1 MRLLFLF
8 CFQLS
13 FLMLSAQTIQD
24 QVSENLESWISLY
37 QSLHTSPEVSSEEKQ
52 TSERLATILEGLD
65 YEVTRGVGG
74 YGIVGMMENGPGPV
88 ILVRTDMD
96 ALPVTEQTGLP
107 YASQTKTTA
116 STGTETG
123 IMHACGHDIHMTNWV
138 GTATLMAS
146 RKDQWSGTLL
156 FIGQPAEETGAGA
169 KAMLDAQL
177 FERFPRP
184 EMAFGI
190 HVLPDLAAGRIGY
203 RAKGAM
209 ASVDMLRIV
218 VHGRGGHGA
227 SPHQAIDP
235 IVLAASMIMD
245 FQTIVSRN
253 VSPFDPA
260 VVTVGAIHGGTK
272 GNIIPEKVEM
282 LLTLRT
288 YDVEVRELL
297 IKRLKEI
304 GDNKAAGMG
313 LTEEE
318 YPEIHFA
325 ETSTPVTYNDPELTA
340 KVNEAI
346 AGELGPEVL
355 AEVGPFTFG
364 EDFSRYS
371 QPEDIRGVMFYLG
384 TVSEERL
391 RGYAADNRMPPGL
404 HSAYYYP
411 DAELSIKTGV
421 TAMTSVLME
430 VMGK

>member
-1 MRLLFLF
+1 MRTLLFIALQF
-8 CFQLS
+8 S
-13 FLMLSAQTIQD
+13 FLFLSAQSIQD
-24 QVSENLESWISLY
+24 QVSENLNNWISLY
-37 QSLHTSPEVSSEEKQ
+37 ESLHTSPEVSSEEKE
-52 TSERLATILEGLD
+52 TSERLATILEGLG

-74 YGIVGMMENGPGPV
+74 YGIVGLMENGPGPV

-107 YASQTKTTA
+107 YSSQTKTMA

-169 KAMLDAQL
+169 KGMLDAQL

-184 EMAFGI
+184 EMAFGM

-288 YDVEVRELL
+288 YDVEVRTLL
-297 IKRLKEI
+297 LKRLKEI

-340 KVNEAI
+340 QVNEAI
-346 AGELGPEVL
+346 AAELGAEVL

-384 TVSEERL
+384 TVSEDRL

-421 TAMTSVLME
+421 TAMTAVLLE
-430 VMGK
+430 VMGE

>member
-1 MRLLFLF
+1 MRWIFIFLLYT
-8 CFQLS
+8 S
-13 FLMLSAQTIQD
+13 FYSVSAQSIQD
-24 QVSENLESWISLY
+24 QVSDNLNSWISLY
-37 QSLHTSPEVSSEEKQ
+37 ESLHTSPEVSSEEKE
-52 TSERLATILEGLD
+52 TSERLASILEDLG
-65 YEVTRGVGG
+65 YKVTRGVGG

-107 YASQTKTTA
+107 YSSQTKTMA

-169 KAMLDAQL
+169 KGMLDAQL

-184 EMAFGI
+184 EMAFGM

-288 YDVEVRELL
+288 YDVEVRALL
-297 IKRLKEI
+297 LKRLKEI

-340 KVNEAI
+340 QVNEAI
-346 AGELGPEVL
+346 AAELGTEVL

-384 TVSEERL
+384 TVSEDRL

-421 TAMTSVLME
+421 TAMTAVLME
-430 VMGK
+430 VMGE